1 VATPTRGQPGFGRYL
16 KEARTK
22 LGYSLRKVEGLTDGR
37 VRNAFLS
44 QIENG
49 QVSLPNVELLGDL
62 AALYG
67 LDFWDTLTR
76 AGYRLPKNLPV
87 MHAYRRETN
96 EWYPVRVDQ
105 LKDLTSEELS
115 ELLKYAD
122 FIRMRRRPRQ
132 RRNASA

>member
-1 VATPTRGQPGFGRYL
+1 VATKTRGTPAFGQYL
-16 KEARTK
+16 KQARTE
-22 LGYSLRKVEGLTDGR
+22 LGYSLRTVEAMTDGR

-62 AALYG
+62 AAVYG
-67 LDFWDTLTR
+67 FDYWDTLTR

-87 MHAYRRETN
+87 LHGYRKDKSEYSVGA
-96 EWYPVRVDQ
+96 EQ
-105 LKDLTSEELS
+105 LKDLSSEELD

-122 FIRMRRRPRQ
+122 FIRMRRVPQ
-132 RRNASA
+132 AKRRA

>member
-1 VATPTRGQPGFGRYL
+1 MATKTRGQPAFGRYL
-16 KEARTK
+16 KQARTSR
-22 LGYSLRKVEGLTDGR
+22 GYSLRKVEALTDGR

-62 AALYG
+62 AALYSV
-67 LDFWDTLTR
+67 DFWDLLTR

-87 MHAYRRETN
+87 MHGYRKDEGT
-96 EWYPVRVDQ
+96 WYTVRADQ
-105 LKDLTSEELS
+105 LKDLSTEELD

-122 FIRMRRRPRQ
+122 FIRTRRDRQ
-132 RRNASA
+132 PKRKT